1 MTKPVNTT
9 CRDHLEC
16 KTLPSGMYPFLK
28 VVDVNATVREF
39 QQLEVQCQD
48 EGKFDQDHA
57 TVKGNNMIKEDKFQ
71 VREKI

>member
-1 MTKPVNTT
+1 
-9 CRDHLEC
+9 
-16 KTLPSGMYPFLK
+16 MYPFLK

-71 VREKI
+71 VREKFDCANLLKIY